1 MKKKVVLLLTC
12 AVFSCILAGCCTCT
26 ETVSKDI
33 RPQMEPI
40 YNKFGGVP
48 CDDYYYTVDENTGV
62 VYIEVDGFRRHGITV
77 AYNADGTIMK
87 KEDLGRLE
95 NES

>member
-26 ETVSKDI
+26 EAVSKDI
-33 RPQMEPI
+33 SPQMENI
-40 YNKFGGVP
+40 YNFYGGVP
-48 CDDYYYTVDENTGV
+48 CKDYYYTIDKNTGV
-62 VYIEVDGFRRHGITV
+62 VYIEVDGYRRHGITV

-87 KEDLGRLE
+87 KEDLERIK